1 MSKIRLIDIK
11 KSRFDFLLC
20 DKLKKIYNLNKIIY
34 EIKKAQK
41 NKEKVVLSKRVKKEF
56 SKTAKIAEI
65 IEFYE
70 QDKTL
75 YKDYFE
81 EILNIVIQENNLIPE
96 EQTIYFLARKNEIKD
111 RIENMKEKYKLIN
124 IVSPNVKE
132 FYNIEDENVIVI
144 NNKKKSLKRAKFIIN
159 IDFDE
164 EILKQYFINRDAVI
178 LNLSSN
184 KIKNLLGFDGVIIN
198 NIRIIN
204 DNEVYSMQDMYIANK
219 TNYDIINQK
228 IANRDFALIGNNTVI
243 TLTKQ

>member
-1 MSKIRLIDIK
+1 M
-11 KSRFDFLLC
+11 
-20 DKLKKIYNLNKIIY
+20 
-34 EIKKAQK
+34 
-41 NKEKVVLSKRVKKEF
+41 
-56 SKTAKIAEI
+56 
-65 IEFYE
+65 
-70 QDKTL
+70 
-75 YKDYFE
+75 
-81 EILNIVIQENNLIPE
+81 
-96 EQTIYFLARKNEIKD
+96 
-111 RIENMKEKYKLIN
+111 IN

-144 NNKKKSLKRAKFIIN
+144 NNKKKSLKRAKFIVN

-184 KIKNLLGFDGVIIN
+184 KIKNLLGFDGAIIN
-198 NIRIIN
+198 NVRIIN

-219 TNYDIINQK
+219 TNYDIINLK

>member
-1 MSKIRLIDIK
+1 M
-11 KSRFDFLLC
+11 
-20 DKLKKIYNLNKIIY
+20 
-34 EIKKAQK
+34 
-41 NKEKVVLSKRVKKEF
+41 
-56 SKTAKIAEI
+56 KTAKIVEI

-81 EILNIVIQENNLIPE
+81 EILNIVIQENKLIPE

-144 NNKKKSLKRAKFIIN
+144 NNKKKSLKRAKFIVN

-198 NIRIIN
+198 NVRIIN